1 MSVIFPEYIK
11 GRKCSLGVNFC
22 EFFQIMDFILSKIMN
37 RPRNASES
45 ADQHDQAKEPNSLDN
60 QVDIVTVQNDEVNY
74 K

>member
-1 MSVIFPEYIK
+1 
-11 GRKCSLGVNFC
+11 
-22 EFFQIMDFILSKIMN
+22 MN